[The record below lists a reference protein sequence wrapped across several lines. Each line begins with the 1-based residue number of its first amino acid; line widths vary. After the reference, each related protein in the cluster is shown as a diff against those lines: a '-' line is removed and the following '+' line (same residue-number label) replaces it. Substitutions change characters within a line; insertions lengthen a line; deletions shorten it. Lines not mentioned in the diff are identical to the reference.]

1 MRLAV
6 AVAVLLVPVA
16 IYVAVIRPRLQ
27 ARFVDLYA
35 DIDSFWARQ
44 WARIKA
50 MRSYVIA
57 LAGAAL
63 YAVPE
68 LLGELTLFD
77 WSFLPQPWSVWV
89 SSAVSLAL
97 ILARAF
103 ATTPIG
109 APPSGER

>member
-1 MRLAV
+1 MRIAI
-6 AVAVLLVPVA
+6 AIAVLLVPVA
-16 IYVAVIRPRLQ
+16 IYFAVIRPRLQ
-27 ARFVDLYA
+27 ARYIDLYA
-35 DIDSFWARQ
+35 EIDNFWERQ

-50 MRSYVIA
+50 MRSYLIA
-57 LAGAAL
+57 IAGAAL

-68 LLGELTLFD
+68 LLTELKVFD

-109 APPSGER
+109 TPPSGER